1 MEYKLSDQAKKL
13 IEGGEKYYSPT
24 LNNILG
30 LSSVDTRKQGLSEER
45 VRAILPVVRDYVGYW
60 REYPDKFIDFL
71 CGPNSKFKLFFYQRI
86 FLRAVI
92 RHKYAYATFP
102 RAYSKSFLSVLT
114 LIVRCILYPGAK
126 LFVCSGGK
134 EQAASIAKEKVEEL
148 CDLIPALK
156 REIDWRPGKT
166 LMGKDYV
173 KVEFKNG
180 SRLDVVAAR
189 NSARGGRRHGG
200 LLEEVI
206 LIDGTALNEVI
217 IPLMNVS
224 RRTATGEVDP
234 DETLNKSQ
242 IYVTTAGWKGT
253 FPYDK
258 LIQLLIWQ
266 IVKPGQ
272 SIVLGGTWRVPV
284 LMKLLD
290 RNFVKDLKADGTFNE
305 ASFARE
311 YESVW
316 SGTVEDAFFNAEV
329 FDKHRVL
336 NQPEYE
342 YSGRSAKDAYYVISV
357 DVGRKGCASVA
368 CVFKVTPQPQGNAL
382 KTLVNIYTYDE
393 EHFEDQAINLKK
405 LYHKYNA
412 RSIVIDGNGL
422 GIGLVDYMVKN
433 QIDPI
438 TNETW
443 FNFGVENDDEGFY
456 KKYKTEDT
464 IQDAMYI
471 IKANAPINTEAH
483 ANAQSQLSSGK
494 VKFLLDE
501 RTAKAKLLN
510 TKLGQNMTPEER
522 AEYLKPFTLTSILK
536 EEMMNLREEHDGVNI
551 ILKPANRSIKK
562 DKFSAFEY
570 GLYYIK
576 QQEDSK
582 KKKKRFNIKDMLFMN

>member
-148 CDLIPALK
+148 CDLIPALR

-206 LIDGTALNEVI
+206 LIDGTALNAVI

-582 KKKKRFNIKDMLFMN
+582 KKKKKFNVKDMLFMN

>member
-456 KKYKTEDT
+456 KKYRTEDT

-582 KKKKRFNIKDMLFMN
+582 KKKKKFNVKDMLFMN

>member
-1 MEYKLSDQAKKL
+1 MENGLSPQALAL
-13 IEGGEKYYSPT
+13 IKGGERYYSAS

-30 LSSVDTRKQGLSEER
+30 LEGVDARKQGLSEER
-45 VRAILPVVRDYVGYW
+45 VRAILPVVRDYVGFW

-71 CGPNSKFKLFFYQRI
+71 CGENSKFKLFFYQRV

-114 LIVRCILYPGAK
+114 LILRCILYPGAK

-134 EQAASIAKEKVEEL
+134 EQAASIAKEKIEEL
-148 CDLIPALK
+148 CELIPALK

-253 FPYDK
+253 FSYDK
-258 LIQLLIWQ
+258 LIQILIWQ

-316 SGTVEDAFFNAEV
+316 SGTVEDAFFNAEL

-342 YSGRSAKDAYYVISV
+342 HSGRSAKDAYYVISV

-368 CVFKVTPQPQGNAL
+368 CVFKVTPQPQGIAL
-382 KTLVNIYTYDE
+382 KTLVNLYTYDE

-405 LYHKYNA
+405 LYYKYNA
-412 RSIVIDGNGL
+412 RTIVIDANGL

-433 QIDPI
+433 QIDPV

-443 FNFGVENDDEGFY
+443 FNFGVENDEEGFY

-464 IQDAMYI
+464 IADAMYL

-483 ANAQSQLSSGK
+483 ANAQTQLSSGK

-522 AEYLKPFTLTSILK
+522 ADYLKPFTLTSILK

-551 ILKPANRSIKK
+551 ILKPANKGIKK

-582 KKKKRFNIKDMLFMN
+582 KRKKKFNIKDMLFMN

>member
-582 KKKKRFNIKDMLFMN
+582 KKRKKFNVKDMLFMN